1 MTEIERNVG
10 NDRKKIEV
18 TGLMESDP
26 EYQLIVEAN
35 NIAVEID
42 GEIGRFFIRILF
54 LYSCDSFMHY
64 TIKIKILVQRNCF
77 SKLNND
83 SCILLQSAVR

>member
-1 MTEIERNVG
+1 MFICNCKNFLKIQVITEIEQNDG
-10 NDRKKIEV
+10 NNRKKIEV

-42 GEIGRFFIRILF
+42 GEIGE
-54 LYSCDSFMHY
+54 
-64 TIKIKILVQRNCF
+64 
-77 SKLNND
+77 
-83 SCILLQSAVR
+83 LQ

>member
-1 MTEIERNVG
+1 MIEVEQNVG
-10 NDRKKIEV
+10 NNRKKIEV

-42 GEIGRFFIRILF
+42 GEIGKFQFI
-54 LYSCDSFMHY
+54 
-64 TIKIKILVQRNCF
+64 
-77 SKLNND
+77 
-83 SCILLQSAVR
+83 CIYLLSLW

>member
-1 MTEIERNVG
+1 MNEQHLYFFVLLFQVITEIEQNAG

-42 GEIGRFFIRILF
+42 GEISNYLTFIR
-54 LYSCDSFMHY
+54 
-64 TIKIKILVQRNCF
+64 
-77 SKLNND
+77 LN
-83 SCILLQSAVR
+83 

>member
-1 MTEIERNVG
+1 MKNLLQVMIEVEQNVG
-10 NDRKKIEV
+10 NNRKKIEV

-42 GEIGRFFIRILF
+42 GEIGMFQFI
-54 LYSCDSFMHY
+54 
-64 TIKIKILVQRNCF
+64 
-77 SKLNND
+77 
-83 SCILLQSAVR
+83 CIYLLSLW

>member
-1 MTEIERNVG
+1 MFICNCKNFLKIQVITEIEQNVG
-10 NDRKKIEV
+10 NNRKKIEV

-42 GEIGRFFIRILF
+42 GEIGE
-54 LYSCDSFMHY
+54 
-64 TIKIKILVQRNCF
+64 
-77 SKLNND
+77 
-83 SCILLQSAVR
+83 LQ

>member
-1 MTEIERNVG
+1 MFLTNLLLLFIIDCCSILQVVTEIERNVG
-10 NDRKKIEV
+10 NNRQKIEV

-42 GEIGRFFIRILF
+42 GEI
-54 LYSCDSFMHY
+54 
-64 TIKIKILVQRNCF
+64 
-77 SKLNND
+77 SK
-83 SCILLQSAVR
+83 